1 MQEVGVFLLIV
12 FIAVFVFLLNKAR
25 LKDQQRILQEIAH
38 QRLGKYNHYLYPQV
52 QVFHQNQKIYLY
64 CAPADRGAPVT
75 TNIVCSLKLPKRFW
89 LLIYNESAF
98 ERFTKRLGAQ
108 DIQVNNPAFDEKYM
122 IKSSDP
128 QVTRLILSR
137 DVQEKM
143 LRLFSSHVSIR
154 ITKRRLSIKLSRL
167 IENRREGEEL
177 LDLAVLL
184 INKLQFVG

>member
-1 MQEVGVFLLIV
+1 
-12 FIAVFVFLLNKAR
+12 
-25 LKDQQRILQEIAH
+25 
-38 QRLGKYNHYLYPQV
+38 
-52 QVFHQNQKIYLY
+52 
-64 CAPADRGAPVT
+64 
-75 TNIVCSLKLPKRFW
+75 
-89 LLIYNESAF
+89 YNESAF